1 MREEINLVNND
12 FEIELEKEKEYID
25 KDLSVSVTKDIL
37 NRIMDYAKMD
47 LNRERGG
54 ILVGTLEE
62 NDTKYF
68 VNITD
73 IIFAKKTINRSASLT
88 FTHETWL
95 EIDKEMEENFK
106 DKKII
111 GWFHSHP
118 GYGVFLSGMDM
129 FIENNFFNLP
139 YQVAYVVD
147 PCNNTE
153 GFFGW
158 EREGNIKK
166 VDNILFVENNK

>member
-1 MREEINLVNND
+1 MKQEINQ
-12 FEIELEKEKEYID
+12 EIEIEIEEEKEYID
-25 KDLSVSVTKDIL
+25 KDLSICVTKDIL
-37 NRIMDYAKMD
+37 NQIMDFAKMD
-47 LNRERGG
+47 LDRERGG

-62 NDTKYF
+62 FDTKYSI
-68 VNITD
+68 NITD
-73 IIFAKKTINRSASLT
+73 IIYAKKTINRSASLT
-88 FTHETWL
+88 FTHETWM
-95 EIDKEMEENFK
+95 EIDKEMEEK
-106 DKKII
+106 HSDKKIL

-158 EREGNIKK
+158 ECQGKIKK
-166 VDNILFVENNK
+166 VDNIMFVEEKK